1 VRLRT
6 WFFVLALPLNG
17 TLIVLLGGAVWATR
31 ERIQELDQLQRDGNS
46 IAGLERVIVA
56 LAGESREVAASLL
69 PISATGEAE
78 ARETQIQ
85 LAAARRFADSA
96 FVTSMESLAQDRSET
111 VRDTNANDP
120 RALQHQINN
129 LRFAEKAAQQWSRE
143 KRPREANAVRI
154 EIERINEAL
163 IGGQLVTRFNA
174 EETDLEEM
182 ANSLGAYEM
191 INRVTLGSTRV
202 LVDSLKGALA
212 QLGSEMRLTR
222 AFQMMLTRLDNRV
235 AGIAEGDGSNHA
247 QLNAVVRAALDSLIM
262 GSRADSSRL
271 DLLAFRPRMERALL
285 LSDSV
290 ESLLLSNHRAEA
302 TAVLSDPLDT
312 FVDGSVF
319 PQLEGLALRQNAA
332 FNSGLARIR
341 ARAITLNVGLVTF
354 ILVVLVFGFAAPVML
369 SRFLIRPVG
378 FLTRVAR
385 EIGLG
390 NFKTEIR
397 RIGAGEVGELQE
409 SFIDMRKKL
418 MRLQEEQAATE
429 HALREAAEARQGRDA
444 AEAASQAKSEFLAN
458 MSHEIRTP
466 MNGII
471 GMTEL
476 VLGTQVTAE
485 QREYLETVRS
495 SSDALLGI
503 INDILDFSKIEARK
517 LEIDVIDFDL
527 RYAMSDTLRAL
538 APRAHA
544 KGLELACQISPD
556 IPPALGG
563 DPSRL
568 RQILNNLI
576 GNAVKFTEKGEVVV
590 RVECERID
598 GGWLDGE
605 RVLVTLS
612 VSDTGIGIAR
622 EKHATIFDA
631 FTQADGSTTRRFGG
645 TGLGLTISSRLA
657 ELMGGT
663 IRIESE
669 LDRGTQVY
677 VTLPFEIRKA
687 LKVPTPH
694 AELKDLRGLEVLVV
708 DDNATNRRI
717 LDEILSTWGMRPTL
731 VDGGMAAITAL
742 DLALAAGKP
751 FPLAIID
758 FQMPDIDGFGLAGRI
773 KARPDLATTMIMM
786 LSSVGNQGDG
796 VRCRELGIASYLTK
810 PVRQS
815 LLLEAVLSILA
826 TNGRQRAHPA
836 VVTRHSLNEA
846 HQSLR
851 ILVAEDNAVNRKLV
865 TALLG
870 KRGHTVV
877 SVVNGREAIA
887 AVTESEFDIVLMDVQ
902 MPEMDGLEATAAIRK
917 LEAVTGSHVPIIA
930 LTAHAMKGDREICV
944 AAGMDE
950 YLSKPLNPKQLFAL
964 IESLTGTPSTALDG
978 LIPPPAE
985 AA

>member
-31 ERIQELDQLQRDGNS
+31 ERIQGLEHLQRDGNS
-46 IAGLERVIVA
+46 IAALERLIVA

-78 ARETQIQ
+78 ARETQTQ
-85 LAAARRFADSA
+85 LATARRFTDTA
-96 FVTSMESLAQDRSET
+96 FVTGMESLAQDRAET
-111 VRDTNANDP
+111 ARDTNANDP
-120 RALQHQINN
+120 KALQQQINN
-129 LRFAEKAAQQWSRE
+129 LRFAEKTAEQWSRE
-143 KRPREANAVRI
+143 KKFREANLVRI

-174 EETDLEEM
+174 EEIDLEEM

-247 QLNAVVRAALDSLIM
+247 ELNEVVRAALDSLII

-271 DLLAFRPRMERALL
+271 DLLAFRPSMERALL

-332 FNSGLARIR
+332 FNSGLDRIR

-354 ILVVLVFGFAAPVML
+354 TLLVLVFGFAAPVML

-385 EIGLG
+385 EIGSG
-390 NFKTEIR
+390 NFRTEIR

-418 MRLQEEQAATE
+418 MRLQAEQAATE

-476 VLGTQVTAE
+476 VLGTDVTAE

-517 LEIDVIDFDL
+517 LDIDTIDFDL
-527 RYAMSDTLRAL
+527 RYAIADTLRSL
-538 APRAHA
+538 APRAHG
-544 KGLELACQISPD
+544 KGLELACEISPD
-556 IPPALGG
+556 VPPSLGG

-568 RQILNNLI
+568 RQIMLNLI
-576 GNAVKFTEKGEVVV
+576 GNAIKFTHKGEVVV
-590 RVECERID
+590 RV
-598 GGWLDGE
+598 DGE
-605 RVLVTLS
+605 RIEGDRVLVNLI
-612 VSDTGIGIAR
+612 VSDTGIGIPK
-622 EKHATIFDA
+622 EQHATIFDA
-631 FTQADGSTTRRFGG
+631 FVQADGSTTRRFGG
-645 TGLGLTISSRLA
+645 TGLGLTISARLA
-657 ELMGGT
+657 ELMGGA

-669 LDRGTQVY
+669 PGHGTQVY
-677 VTLPFEIRKA
+677 LTLPFEIRA
-687 LKVPTPH
+687 AVAMPTH
-694 AELKDLRGLEVLVV
+694 HGELKDLAGLDVLVV

-717 LDEILSTWGMRPTL
+717 LEDILTGWGMRPTL
-731 VDGGMAAITAL
+731 VDGGLAAIAAL
-742 DLALAAGKP
+742 ERALAAGKP

-758 FQMPDIDGFGLAGRI
+758 FQMPDLDGFGLAGRI
-773 KARPDLATTMIMM
+773 KARPELGTTMIMM

-796 VRCRELGIASYLTK
+796 VRCRELGVASYLTK

-815 LLLEAVLSILA
+815 LLLEAMLSVLA
-826 TNGRQRAHPA
+826 TNGRPTAHPV
-836 VVTRHSLNEA
+836 VVTRHSINEA
-846 HQSLR
+846 HRSLR
-851 ILVAEDNAVNRKLV
+851 VLIAEDNAVNRLLV
-865 TALLG
+865 TSLLG

-877 SVVNGREAIA
+877 SVVNGREAVA
-887 AVTESEFDIVLMDVQ
+887 AVTASDFDLVLMDVQ
-902 MPEMDGLEATAAIRK
+902 MPEMDGLEATAEIRK
-917 LEAVTGSHVPIIA
+917 LEVTTGTHVPIIA
-930 LTAHAMKGDREICV
+930 LTAHAMKGDREICMS
-944 AAGMDE
+944 AGMDE
-950 YLSKPLNPKQLFAL
+950 YLSKPIDPKKLFAL
-964 IESLTGTPSTALDG
+964 IESLTGATA
-978 LIPPPAE
+978 IQPA
-985 AA
+985 A

>member
-1 VRLRT
+1 MRLRT
-6 WFFVLALPLNG
+6 WFFLLALPLLG
-17 TLIVLLGGAVWATR
+17 SLIVLLGGAVWATR
-31 ERIQELDQLQRDGNS
+31 ERILELEHLQRNGNS
-46 IAGLERVIVA
+46 IAGLERLIVA

-69 PISATGEAE
+69 PLSVTGEAE
-78 ARETQIQ
+78 ARETQTE
-85 LAAARRFADSA
+85 LAAGRRFTDSA
-96 FVTSMESLAQDRSET
+96 FVTSMESLGLDRSET
-111 VRDTNANDP
+111 VRDTVATDP
-120 RALQHQINN
+120 KPLQELIHN
-129 LRFAEKAAQQWSRE
+129 LRFAEKTAQQWSRE
-143 KRPREANAVRI
+143 KKPREANIARL
-154 EIERINEAL
+154 EIERINEEL
-163 IGGQLVTRFNA
+163 IAGQLVPRFNA
-174 EETDLEEM
+174 EQTDLEQI
-182 ANSLGAYEM
+182 ANSLGADEM

-202 LVDSLKGALA
+202 MVDSLKGALA

-222 AFQMMLTRLDNRV
+222 TFQMMLTRLDNRV
-235 AGIAEGDGSNHA
+235 AGIAEGDGSRHSNLTMA
-247 QLNAVVRAALDSLIM
+247 VRAALDSLIM

-271 DLLAFRPRMERALL
+271 DLLAFRPRMERALQ

-302 TAVLSDPLDT
+302 TTVLSDPLDT

-319 PQLEGLALRQNAA
+319 PRLESLALRQNAV
-332 FNSGLARIR
+332 FNTGLGRIR
-341 ARAITLNVGLVTF
+341 SRAMMLNVGLVIFTLF
-354 ILVVLVFGFAAPVML
+354 VLVFVFAAPLML

-378 FLTRVAR
+378 FLTRVAG
-385 EIGLG
+385 EIGSG
-390 NFKTEIR
+390 NFKTEVR
-397 RIGAGEVGELQE
+397 RIGGGEVGELQE
-409 SFIDMRKKL
+409 SFIEMRKKL
-418 MRLQEEQAATE
+418 MRHQADQAATE

-476 VLGTQVTAE
+476 VLATEVTPE

-517 LEIDVIDFDL
+517 LEIDTIDFDL
-527 RYAMSDTLRAL
+527 RYAMADTLRAL
-538 APRAHA
+538 APKAHA

-556 IPPALGG
+556 VPAALGG

-568 RQILNNLI
+568 RQIMVNLI

-590 RVECERID
+590 RVESERID
-598 GGWLDGE
+598 SE
-605 RVLVTLS
+605 RVALTLT
-612 VSDTGIGIAR
+612 VSDTGIGIAK
-622 EKHATIFDA
+622 EQHATIFDA
-631 FTQADGSTTRRFGG
+631 FVQADGSTTRRFGG
-645 TGLGLTISSRLA
+645 TGLGLTISARLA

-669 LDRGTQVY
+669 PDRGTQVY
-677 VTLPFEIRKA
+677 VSLPFEIRTA
-687 LKVPTPH
+687 LAVPTPH
-694 AELKDLRGLEVLVV
+694 GELKDLRGLEVLVV

-717 LDEILSTWGMRPTL
+717 LDEILRSWGMRPTL
-731 VDGGMAAITAL
+731 ADGGLAAITAL

-773 KARPDLATTMIMM
+773 KARPDLAPTMIMM
-786 LSSVGNQGDG
+786 LSSVGHQGDG
-796 VRCRELGIASYLTK
+796 VRCRELGIESYLTK

-815 LLLEAVLSILA
+815 LLLEAVLSVLA
-826 TNGRQRAHPA
+826 TNGRPNAHPV

-851 ILVAEDNAVNRKLV
+851 ILVAEDNAVNRQLV
-865 TALLG
+865 TALLS
-870 KRGHTVV
+870 KRGHTIV
-877 SVVNGREAIA
+877 SVVNGREAVA
-887 AVTESEFDIVLMDVQ
+887 AVTNGAFDIVLMDVQ

-917 LEAVTGSHVPIIA
+917 LEAVTGAHVPIIA

-950 YLSKPLNPKQLFAL
+950 YLSKPINPKQLFAL
-964 IESLTGTPSTALDG
+964 IESLTGTLSTTTDG
-978 LIPPPAE
+978 GFPPPA
-985 AA
+985 AVT